1 MPGRR
6 TSALACAVLIAL
18 ASLGP
23 EICRA
28 ASVGPAEAI
37 TRPSK
42 DVTLSFIRVGRIAK
56 ILVKEGDTVKAGQL
70 LVQMDDEAERAE
82 LGQLEAQAKDDT
94 HIRAAQAKLSQKKVD
109 RKRAEWLLKQ
119 GAGISALEVEHKRLD
134 VTIADLELKL
144 AEFRHK
150 QAQRK
155 FQEVTIQVDR
165 MRLVSPIAGKV
176 EKIFVEP
183 GESADGLQ
191 EVIRVVQTD
200 PLRIEV
206 PVPTKQARQLR
217 RGQTAR
223 VEFGEGEQKLEG
235 KITHIAAVA
244 DSASQTLTVRVE
256 LHNPAGRPAGERV
269 MVHF

>member
-1 MPGRR
+1 MPVSR
-6 TSALACAVLIAL
+6 TLALGPLAFVVL
-18 ASLGP
+18 ASAGP
-23 EICRA
+23 GLCRA
-28 ASVGPAEAI
+28 ASVAPAEAI

-42 DVTLSFIRVGRIAK
+42 DVTLSFIRAGRIAR
-56 ILVKEGDTVKAGQL
+56 ILVKEGDTVKVGQL

-94 HIRAAQAKLSQKKVD
+94 HIRAAQAKLAQKKVD

-119 GAGISALEVEHKRLD
+119 GAGISELEVEHKRLD
-134 VTIADLELKL
+134 VTIAGLELKL

-155 FQEVTIQVDR
+155 FQETRIQVDR
-165 MRLVSPIAGKV
+165 MRLLSPIAGKV

-183 GESADGLQ
+183 GESADRLQ

-206 PVPTKQARQLR
+206 PVPTKQARRLQP
-217 RGQTAR
+217 GGAAR

-235 KITHIAAVA
+235 KITHVAAVA
-244 DSASQTLTVRVE
+244 DAASQTLTVRVE
-256 LHNPAGRPAGERV
+256 LRNPTGRPAGERV
-269 MVHF
+269 IVHF